1 MEDIIKEILEFM
13 PEEDITDAGFE
24 GANVVLYT
32 TNKKFFLNCGNQ
44 VRKAVSRVKKRI
56 EVRPDPSIA
65 LPEPEAQQKIMDLVD
80 EEAGIAQIIFD
91 EQRSTVIIE
100 AEKPGVV
107 IGRGG
112 ETLDQLKEAI
122 CWVPVVKRN
131 PPIRSELIENI
142 RGILYN
148 NSDERR
154 KFLNK
159 AGKRIYN
166 GSRRKKD
173 HEWVRITYLGSG
185 RQVGRSSLL
194 LQTPESRIL
203 FDCGIDV
210 SRSDEDQ
217 YPYLDAPE
225 FRIEEI
231 DAVVISHAHL
241 DHTGFLPYL
250 FKFGYR
256 GPVYCTLPTR
266 DVMTLLQLDTIK
278 IARHEGD
285 EPLYSSDDIKT
296 QLLHTITLDFEE
308 VTDITPDVRITFY
321 NSGHML
327 GSAMVHIHVGQGLH
341 NILYS
346 ADIKYTDTFL
356 LAKAKTRF
364 PRLETLL
371 LEGTYGGRDNT
382 LPPMQEQND
391 IFADIIKNT
400 IDRGGKLL
408 MPVLGSGRGQE
419 VMAHIHELVKSGK
432 IEPVPVYVDGMVWDI
447 TAIHTAYPEFLNSKM
462 RKQIFHTNENPFLQ
476 EYISNVGSR
485 KERDEIIDSDK
496 PCIILATSGMLVGGA
511 SVQYLKGLAEQK
523 KNSLVFSSYL
533 GPGSLG
539 RRIHDGERE
548 IAFQRDGGG
557 QEALYIK
564 LEVHKIQITGHADRR
579 ELMNFVKNLQP
590 RPRRIMINHGEVS
603 RCLDLASSLHKKY
616 RLETLAPKNL
626 EAVRLR

>member
-1 MEDIIKEILEFM
+1 MADVIKEVLAFM
-13 PEEDITDAGFE
+13 PEDDITDAGFE
-24 GANVVLYT
+24 GANIVLYT
-32 TNKKFFLNCGNQ
+32 KNKRFFLNCSNQ
-44 VRKAVSRVKKRI
+44 VRKAVSHVKKRI

-65 LPEPEAQQKIMDLVD
+65 LSEPEAQQKLMELIPED
-80 EEAGIAQIIFD
+80 AGVAQIIFD
-91 EQRSTVIIE
+91 AQRSIVIIE
-100 AEKPGVV
+100 AEKPGLV

-112 ETLDQLKEAI
+112 SLLDEIKEAI
-122 CWVPVVKRN
+122 CWVPDVKRN

-154 KFLNK
+154 KFLNQ

-166 GSRRKKD
+166 GWKRKKD

-210 SRSDEDQ
+210 SRNDEEQ
-217 YPYLDAPE
+217 YPFLDAPE

-231 DAVVISHAHL
+231 DAVVVSHAHL

-266 DVMTLLQLDTIK
+266 DIMTLLQLDTIK
-278 IARHEGD
+278 IARHEGQ

-296 QLLHTITLDFEE
+296 QLLHTIPLDYEE

-327 GSAMVHIHVGQGLH
+327 GSAMVHVHVGNGLH

-382 LPPMQEQND
+382 LPPMKEQNE
-391 IFADIIKNT
+391 IFADIIKTT
-400 IDRGGKLL
+400 IERNGKLL

-419 VMAHIHELVKSGK
+419 VMAHIHELVKAGK
-432 IEPVPVYVDGMVWDI
+432 IKPVPVYVDGMVWDI
-447 TAIHTAYPEFLNSKM
+447 TAIHTAYPEFLNAKM
-462 RKQIFHTNENPFLQ
+462 RKQIFHADENPFLQ
-476 EYISNVGSR
+476 EYITHVGSH
-485 KERDEIIDSDK
+485 KERQEIIDSNEA
-496 PCIILATSGMLVGGA
+496 CIILATSGMLVGGA

-523 KNSLVFSSYL
+523 KNALVFSSYL

-557 QEALYIK
+557 QEALFVK
-564 LEVHKIQITGHADRR
+564 LEVHKIEITGHADRT
-579 ELMNFVKNLQP
+579 ELMAFVKNLQP
-590 RPRRIMINHGEVS
+590 RPRRVMINHGEVS

-616 RLETLAPKNL
+616 RMETLAPKNL